1 MIQEIYAAL
10 KPGGQWLCEDIRGMN
25 TFAENL
31 REHPM
36 AAMLYGFSLT
46 ICMSSGLSTADG
58 AGLGTL
64 GFTEKLAEEMTQN
77 AGFSGFKNLEVD
89 TPLNN
94 YYLLTK

>member
-1 MIQEIYAAL
+1 MTTTNDERRRDNQTTLPPRPRPVLDQTPTYF
-10 KPGGQWLCEDIRGMN
+10 D
-25 TFAENL
+25 
-31 REHPM
+31 
-36 AAMLYGFSLT
+36 GFSLT
-46 ICMSSGLSTADG
+46 ICMSSGLSTSDG

-64 GFTEKLAEEMTQN
+64 GFTEKLAEEMTQD

>member
-1 MIQEIYAAL
+1 
-10 KPGGQWLCEDIRGMN
+10 
-25 TFAENL
+25 
-31 REHPM
+31 
-36 AAMLYGFSLT
+36 
-46 ICMSSGLSTADG
+46 LSTSDG

-64 GFTEKLAEEMTQN
+64 GFTEKLAEEMTQD